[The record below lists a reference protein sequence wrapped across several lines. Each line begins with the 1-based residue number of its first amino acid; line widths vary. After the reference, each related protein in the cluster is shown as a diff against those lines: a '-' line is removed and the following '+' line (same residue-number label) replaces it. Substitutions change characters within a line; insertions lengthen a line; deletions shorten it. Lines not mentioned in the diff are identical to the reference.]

1 MNSGRRSKPSWLALT
16 VCRLLVRLYP
26 REFRVRY
33 GADLEQV
40 FQDMIQDHE
49 IPTLLVWLSVSRD
62 LPHSLIQEHF
72 VNLRGRR
79 IVMRGLHA
87 PQPGSAIAGLVVGL
101 GIMLFWLAGRGFHL
115 ERLMEGTP
123 WAADVLLLLP
133 CALFVTAG
141 FIGTRRT
148 RNFIGGV
155 WAGLIAAVV
164 SLLIIPG
171 DSLVFHRSVGSLV
184 AGVIIVMTSG
194 ALALLFSGMGA
205 LLAGTTTR
213 RAAL

>member
-1 MNSGRRSKPSWLALT
+1 
-16 VCRLLVRLYP
+16 
-26 REFRVRY
+26 
-33 GADLEQV
+33 
-40 FQDMIQDHE
+40 MIQDHE

-62 LPHSLIQEHF
+62 LPHSLIQEHL
-72 VNLRGRR
+72 VNLRGKR
-79 IVMRGLHA
+79 IVMRGIHA
-87 PQPGSAIAGLVVGL
+87 PEPGSAIAGLVVGL

-115 ERLMEGTP
+115 GRLMEGTP

-133 CALFVTAG
+133 CALFVLAG

-155 WAGLIAAVV
+155 WAGVIAAVV

-184 AGVIIVMTSG
+184 AGVVIVMTSG